1 MVSEFLRTGLN
12 VLKTNPRYM
21 KSFAMRH
28 TADGDNDKILACL
41 RLRHSYFCL
50 ARKWAPCN
58 DSERETDIYDSFSHH
73 LAVSQNNQILAYMR
87 LLSWQEKT
95 GFMLEHDFACLLT
108 DEERHLIV
116 HERSAEISRL
126 VVANT
131 FQANSTGNAEKSDQ
145 PTGRPNPFAHLH
157 ALYLLFRLFFHTA
170 RQNDIET
177 FYIVVEPPTLRL
189 LQRKFGIPFIPLGNT
204 YTFPDGT
211 VTQAA
216 FTTLSETERSIAA
229 KFPERYEWYRQA
241 P

>member
-1 MVSEFLRTGLN
+1 MEALSNISIGQGEYEARVMSEGSSEFT
-12 VLKTNPRYM
+12 
-21 KSFAMRH
+21 
-28 TADGDNDKILACL
+28 ACL
-41 RLRHSYFCL
+41 RLRHTYFCL
-50 ARKWAPCN
+50 TRNWAPCN
-58 DSERETDIYDSFSHH
+58 DSERETDIYDSFSQH
-73 LAVSQNNQILAYMR
+73 LAIFENDHILAYMR
-87 LLSWQEKT
+87 LLPWQAKT

-108 DEERHLIV
+108 DEERDSIV
-116 HERSAEISRL
+116 HDRSAEISRL

-131 FQANSTGNAEKSDQ
+131 FHVNSTGNAEKSDQ
-145 PTGRPNPFAHLH
+145 PTSSPNPFAHLD

-189 LQRKFGIPFIPLGNT
+189 LQRKFGIPFVPLGNT

-216 FTTLSETERSIAA
+216 FTTLSDTERSIAA
-229 KFPERYEWYRQA
+229 KFPERYEWYRQV